1 MHIDLDPLCAGCY
14 SCEQE
19 LSVYVERERMK
30 RVDCGITNRNRP
42 VAIDL
47 LFRLMPGGWIS

>member
-1 MHIDLDPLCAGCY
+1 MHIALDPLCGGYY

-30 RVDCGITNRNRP
+30 RVDRGITNRNRP

-47 LFRLMPGGWIS
+47 LFRLIRGGRVS